1 MKNPD
6 AIGWKIPALYGDELV
21 IVPVSNDEPGD
32 TTGALEIG
40 APDTI
45 GGAAVMLNREQ
56 VAQLVADLKEYL
68 DGRDWQEGIDKR
80 ERLEKEQAQS

>member
-6 AIGWKIPALYGDELV
+6 SIGWKIPALYGDELV
-21 IVPVSNDEPGD
+21 IVPVDVPRPS
-32 TTGALEIG
+32 GAVLEIG
-40 APDTI
+40 AADTI
-45 GGAAVMLNREQ
+45 GGSVVSMNRTQ

-68 DGRDWQEGIDKR
+68 DGRDWQESIDKR